1 LPAISTQ
8 FPPWMLSF
16 DSSFSPFLHFGA
28 SAPLGAY
35 RFRELCDEFLSEGM
49 EKILS
54 GLQYALCGLGDS
66 SYPTYLK
73 NPTTIDKGL
82 TAVGAKRIGEMGKGD
97 ASAMGEKSQDKVVK
111 KWSQDILVP
120 LAKALADET
129 EVDTSKMQSKTIPLL
144 MKIDPDYISPHQGEK
159 KSGMLPYIGL
169 GAVLIGAAAA
179 ILASR

>member
-1 LPAISTQ
+1 MEVI
-8 FPPWMLSF
+8 FSF
-16 DSSFSPFLHFGA
+16 DSSFSLFLYFGA

-49 EKILS
+49 EKILP
-54 GLQYALCGLGDS
+54 GLQYALCGLGDTN
-66 SYPTYLK
+66 YKTYLN

-82 TAVGAKRIGEMGKGD
+82 TAVGAKRIGEMGEGN
-97 ASAMGEKSQDKVVK
+97 ASGTGEMSQDKVIQ

-129 EVDTSKMQSKTIPLL
+129 EIDTSKMQSKTIPLM
-144 MKIDPDYISPHQGEK
+144 MKLNPDYVSPHQGEK

-169 GAVLIGAAAA
+169 GAVLVGATAA